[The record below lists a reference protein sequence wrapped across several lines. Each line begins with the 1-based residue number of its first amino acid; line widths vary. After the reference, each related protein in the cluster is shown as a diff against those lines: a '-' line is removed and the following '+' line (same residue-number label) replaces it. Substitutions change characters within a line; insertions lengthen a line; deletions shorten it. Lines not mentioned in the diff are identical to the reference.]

1 MKETFKGAV
10 HMIIEDDNKILVQK
24 RKETKLWNGYYALP
38 AGHIDQGENQYD
50 AVIREAKEELDIDID
65 EKDLEDVGVV
75 LRRNYFDID
84 GRILDP
90 NIDFYFK
97 INTYRGTPVI
107 AEKDKCDELIWVDK
121 DNLPK
126 KFINYEG
133 DFLENKNMKIYDC
146 KLQGE
151 YVKSQN
157 KK

>member
-1 MKETFKGAV
+1 ML
-10 HMIIEDDNKILVQK
+10 II
-24 RKETKLWNGYYALP
+24 
-38 AGHIDQGENQYD
+38 
-50 AVIREAKEELDIDID
+50 
-65 EKDLEDVGVV
+65 
-75 LRRNYFDID
+75 NYFDID

-90 NIDFYFK
+90 YIDFYFK

-121 DNLPK
+121 NNLPK

-133 DFLENKNMKIYDC
+133 DFLENNNIKIYDC
-146 KLQGE
+146 KFQGE